1 MTFYGWVLLK
11 KDIARIANCV
21 QCHSHSVEFSASLSY
36 FVSLFR
42 CLKQL
47 GAPPMASLT
56 TTTSF
61 FNKQC
66 RTSLEKNVVN
76 NVMSAILIGKWP
88 SPLFVGEKKLSKL
101 SKNLLFPHPLH
112 ASCPLENTDFL
123 PQIWFSP
130 FNKDQTPFSFK
141 ENTQSVYPFKD
152 SSI

>member
-1 MTFYGWVLLK
+1 
-11 KDIARIANCV
+11 
-21 QCHSHSVEFSASLSY
+21 
-36 FVSLFR
+36 
-42 CLKQL
+42 
-47 GAPPMASLT
+47 MASLT
-56 TTTSF
+56 TTSSF

-112 ASCPLENTDFL
+112 ASCPLENRDFL

-141 ENTQSVYPFKD
+141 ENTQSVSFQRLQYLKIARGTTDPGVTPLLGATF
-152 SSI
+152 